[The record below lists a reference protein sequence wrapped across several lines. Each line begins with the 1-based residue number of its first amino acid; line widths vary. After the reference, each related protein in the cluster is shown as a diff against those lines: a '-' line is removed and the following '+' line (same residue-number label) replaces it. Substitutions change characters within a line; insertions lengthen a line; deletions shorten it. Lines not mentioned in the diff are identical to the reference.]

1 VKHGEAMEQDDPLVE
16 ELTGFLKS
24 ACEDDL
30 HFLLRSLMTSAEIE
44 ALVQRLGI
52 LDGLAKGTPQRQIS
66 DSLRVGIATVTRGS
80 RVWQKENELLRRYFP
95 RIK

>member
-1 VKHGEAMEQDDPLVE
+1 MEHDKPLVA
-16 ELTGFLKS
+16 ELTGFLQN
-24 ACEDDL
+24 AQEEDL
-30 HFLLRSLMTSAEIE
+30 QLLLSSLLTAAEIE

-80 RVWQKENELLRRYFP
+80 RVWQKENDLLRRYFP

>member
-1 VKHGEAMEQDDPLVE
+1 MEQVDPLIA
-16 ELTGFLKS
+16 ELSGFIKN
-24 ACEDDL
+24 AQGEDL
-30 HFLLRSLMTSAEIE
+30 SLLLRTLLTTAEIE
-44 ALVQRLGI
+44 ALVQRLEI
-52 LDGLAKGTPQRQIS
+52 LDGLANGTPQRQIS